1 MLDSSFD
8 PVVKQLSR
16 EYAEGVGEKS
26 RLEDKLEKAD
36 LSDRERKELRTEIY
50 NLNEEILD
58 KQEKLRSRL

>member
-16 EYAEGVGEKS
+16 EYADEVERKS

-36 LSDRERKELRTEIY
+36 LSDQERKDLETEIY
-50 NLNEEILD
+50 NLNEEILN